1 MLSAADKIRV
11 RNLELKS
18 HRRSKTFP
26 AIRNL
31 FPSSVSRGRNVV
43 VTNTSTFKKS
53 FTYLLLLALVGIVI
67 VDFIFKRF
75 GELTI
80 FDSITNISLDKKPI
94 EGEFTFKNANIVFQS
109 IDTLKVKKISLS
121 QKSNGVAVISSKHT
135 LKNSTISELNSNLVL
150 YTRDEQKNTSLQ
162 RRILRDIEKGLIDDI
177 VGLMVLL
184 LKHKRILSESPL
196 YSIIRILP
204 SVSWF
209 KNNGIFSM
217 NRKDFDVASY
227 GTSMEG
233 IYESIEKHCKLA
245 TSYIYS
251 SIIKR
256 EFGIPQSVDYL
267 NGPPITQYDIQ
278 WAYMI
283 VRSYSVEIGEGLAFI
298 PSLIF
303 IRKTNRDSNFEIVLE
318 RYTRDHNESNST
330 EPLEDEIFGNNTGIR
345 QTIRLVSK
353 KSILK
358 GEEILY
364 KDDKSLTDSEIFI
377 SRGQWLLNSHKMILP
392 IVFPKSILVNGSQKF
407 FDDVQKLSI
416 RDLYSNSTLSS
427 DKSINSYITNI
438 ILKKFDCSLDTLYYY
453 YFEEDNAVNNNF
465 TFCLKLLS
473 YIKHSSDVHNLMSVD
488 PYQILK
494 PLERKIEID
503 AASTGISIIQGKIDK
518 LRSSTANIISHFGHK
533 SIHQLPIIK
542 VREAEMIILRNII
555 KNLHNW
561 YYIVSDIDTYE
572 SYYYYL
578 LQN

>member
-1 MLSAADKIRV
+1 MLNTADKIRA
-11 RNLELKS
+11 RNSEFKS

-26 AIRNL
+26 AISHAFHSNIY
-31 FPSSVSRGRNVV
+31 RGRNVV
-43 VTNTSTFKKS
+43 ITNTSTFKKS
-53 FTYLLLLALVGIVI
+53 FTYLLLLSLIGIVT
-67 VDFIFKRF
+67 VDFIFRRF
-75 GELTI
+75 GALTL
-80 FDSITNISLDKKPI
+80 FDNIKSISLDKKPL
-94 EGEFTFKNANIVFQS
+94 EGEFTFKNVNNIFHS
-109 IDTLKVKKISLS
+109 SDIMKVKRISLS
-121 QKSNGVAVISSKHT
+121 QKNNGVSVISIKHI
-135 LKNSTISELNSNLVL
+135 LKNSTISELNSDLIL

-162 RRILRDIEKGLIDDI
+162 RRIMKDIEKGVIDDV

-184 LKHKRILSESPL
+184 LKHKRISSESPL

-204 SVSWF
+204 SVKWF

-233 IYESIEKHCKLA
+233 IYESVEKHCKLA

-283 VRSYSVEIGEGLAFI
+283 VRSYSIEIGGGLAFI

-303 IRKTNRDSNFEIVLE
+303 IRKTNKDSNFEIVFDK
-318 RYTRDHNESNST
+318 YTRNQNGNNST
-330 EPLEDEIFGNNTGIR
+330 EIFEDERFGNNTGIR
-345 QTIRLVSK
+345 QAIRLVSK
-353 KSILK
+353 KNILK

-364 KDDKSLTDSEIFI
+364 KDDKSLTDSEMFI

-392 IVFPKSILVNGSQKF
+392 IVFPENILINNNQES
-407 FDDVQKLSI
+407 FDNHQKLSI
-416 RDLYSNSTLSS
+416 KHLYSNSTLSS
-427 DKSINSYITNI
+427 DISINNNITNI
-438 ILKKFDCSLDTLYYY
+438 LLRKFDCSLDTIHNF
-453 YFEEDNAVNNNF
+453 YFEENNAINSKF

-473 YIKHSSDVHNLMSVD
+473 YIKHCSEIHNLLNID

-503 AASTGISIIQGKIDK
+503 AASIGISIIQNKIDK
-518 LRSSTANIISHFGHK
+518 LRSSAANIISHFGHK

>member
-1 MLSAADKIRV
+1 MLNTFDKVRV
-11 RNLELKS
+11 RNSELNS

-26 AIRNL
+26 VISHTYHSN
-31 FPSSVSRGRNVV
+31 SSRGGNVII
-43 VTNTSTFKKS
+43 TNTNTFKKS
-53 FTYLLLLALVGIVI
+53 FTYLLLLALVGII
-67 VDFIFKRF
+67 IIDFIFRRF
-75 GELTI
+75 GALTL
-80 FDSITNISLDKKPI
+80 FDNITNITLDKKPL
-94 EGEFTFKNANIVFQS
+94 EGEFTFKNANIVFQTS
-109 IDTLKVKKISLS
+109 DILKTKRISLS
-121 QKSNGVAVISSKHT
+121 QKNNGIGVIAIKHV
-135 LKNSTISELNSNLVL
+135 LKNSTISELNSDLVL
-150 YTRDEQKNTSLQ
+150 FTRDEHKNTSLQ
-162 RRILRDIEKGLIDDI
+162 RRIMKDIEKGVIDDT

-184 LKHKRILSESPL
+184 LKHKRIASESPF

-204 SVSWF
+204 SVKWF

-283 VRSYSVEIGEGLAFI
+283 VRSYSIEIGGGLAFI

-303 IRKTNRDSNFEIVLE
+303 IRKTDKESNFEIALE
-318 RYTRDHNESNST
+318 KYTRNQGVNNNT
-330 EPLEDEIFGNNTGIR
+330 ENFEGERFGNNTSIN
-345 QTIRLVSK
+345 QVIKLVSK
-353 KSILK
+353 KNIFK

-392 IVFPKSILVNGSQKF
+392 IIFPENILMNNSQESF
-407 FDDVQKLSI
+407 ENHQKISI
-416 RDLYSNSTLSS
+416 RHLYSNSTLSS
-427 DKSINSYITNI
+427 DISINSNITNI
-438 ILKKFDCSLDTLYYY
+438 LLKKFDCSLGTIHNFH
-453 YFEEDNAVNNNF
+453 FEENNAINNKF

-473 YIKHSSDVHNLMSVD
+473 YIKHNSEIQTLLNID

-503 AASTGISIIQGKIDK
+503 AASIGISLIQSKIDK
-518 LRSSTANIISHFGHK
+518 LRSSTANIINHFGHK

-555 KNLHNW
+555 KNLHDW

>member
-1 MLSAADKIRV
+1 MLNTFDKVKV
-11 RNLELKS
+11 RNSELNS

-26 AIRNL
+26 LINHTYH
-31 FPSSVSRGRNVV
+31 SNSNRGRNVII
-43 VTNTSTFKKS
+43 TNTNTFKKS
-53 FTYLLLLALVGIVI
+53 FTYLLLLALVGII
-67 VDFIFKRF
+67 IIDFIFRRF
-75 GELTI
+75 GALTL
-80 FDSITNISLDKKPI
+80 FDNITNITLDKKPL
-94 EGEFTFKNANIVFQS
+94 EGEFTFKNVNNIFQTS
-109 IDTLKVKKISLS
+109 DILKTKRISLS
-121 QKSNGVAVISSKHT
+121 QKNNGIGVITIKHI
-135 LKNSTISELNSNLVL
+135 LKNSTISELNSDLIL
-150 YTRDEQKNTSLQ
+150 FTRDEHKNTSLQ
-162 RRILRDIEKGLIDDI
+162 RRIMKDIEKGVIDDT

-184 LKHKRILSESPL
+184 LKHKRIASESPF

-204 SVSWF
+204 SVKWF

-233 IYESIEKHCKLA
+233 IYESIEKHCKLT

-283 VRSYSVEIGEGLAFI
+283 VRSYSIEIGGGLAFI

-303 IRKTNRDSNFEIVLE
+303 IRKTDKESNFEIVLE
-318 RYTRDHNESNST
+318 KYTRNQGVNNNT
-330 EPLEDEIFGNNTGIR
+330 ENFEGERFGNNTSIN
-345 QTIRLVSK
+345 QVIKLVSK
-353 KSILK
+353 KNIFK

-392 IVFPKSILVNGSQKF
+392 IIFPENILMNNSPESFENHQKI
-407 FDDVQKLSI
+407 SI
-416 RDLYSNSTLSS
+416 RHLYSNSTLSS
-427 DKSINSYITNI
+427 DISINSNITNI
-438 ILKKFDCSLDTLYYY
+438 LLKKFDCSLGTIHNFH
-453 YFEEDNAVNNNF
+453 FEENNAINNKF

-473 YIKHSSDVHNLMSVD
+473 YIKHNSEIQTLLNID

-503 AASTGISIIQGKIDK
+503 AASIGISLIQSKIDK
-518 LRSSTANIISHFGHK
+518 LRSSTTNIINHFGHK

-555 KNLHNW
+555 KNLHDW

>member
-1 MLSAADKIRV
+1 MLNTFDKVKV
-11 RNLELKS
+11 RNSELNS

-26 AIRNL
+26 VISHTYHSN
-31 FPSSVSRGRNVV
+31 SSRGRNVII
-43 VTNTSTFKKS
+43 TNTNTFKKS
-53 FTYLLLLALVGIVI
+53 FTYLLLLALVGII
-67 VDFIFKRF
+67 IIDFIFRRF
-75 GELTI
+75 GALTL
-80 FDSITNISLDKKPI
+80 FDNITNITLDKKPL
-94 EGEFTFKNANIVFQS
+94 EGEFTFKNVNNIFQTS
-109 IDTLKVKKISLS
+109 DILKTKRISLS
-121 QKSNGVAVISSKHT
+121 QKNNGISVITIKHI
-135 LKNSTISELNSNLVL
+135 LKNSTISELNSDLIL
-150 YTRDEQKNTSLQ
+150 FTRDEHKNTSLQ
-162 RRILRDIEKGLIDDI
+162 RRIMKDIEKGVIDDT

-184 LKHKRILSESPL
+184 LKHKRIASESPF

-204 SVSWF
+204 SVKWF

-283 VRSYSVEIGEGLAFI
+283 VRSYSIEIDGGLAFI

-303 IRKTNRDSNFEIVLE
+303 IRKTDKESNFEIVLE
-318 RYTRDHNESNST
+318 KYTRNQGVNNNT
-330 EPLEDEIFGNNTGIR
+330 ENFEGERFGNNTSIS
-345 QTIRLVSK
+345 QVIKLVSK
-353 KSILK
+353 KNIFK

-392 IVFPKSILVNGSQKF
+392 IIFPENILMNNSQES
-407 FDDVQKLSI
+407 FDNHQKISI
-416 RDLYSNSTLSS
+416 RHLYSNSTLSS
-427 DKSINSYITNI
+427 DISINSNITNI
-438 ILKKFDCSLDTLYYY
+438 LLKKFDCSLGTIHNFH
-453 YFEEDNAVNNNF
+453 FEENNAINNKF

-473 YIKHSSDVHNLMSVD
+473 YIKHNSEIQTLLNID

-503 AASTGISIIQGKIDK
+503 AASIGISLIQSKIDK
-518 LRSSTANIISHFGHK
+518 LRSSTANIINHFGHK

-555 KNLHNW
+555 KNLHDW